1 MKRPQHPNTKTSPVF
16 GGNIKFMILVEANM
30 FPIITNPVQ
39 FKLSSKL
46 KKNTEEA
53 EKMHFHFL
61 TDTLNDFLLYLKGKT
76 FYQAGATELLFF
88 YQNF

>member
-1 MKRPQHPNTKTSPVF
+1 MNKEFPNLGQRTVIDQGLVIHNFYKNIEKTQAPNTKTSPVF
-16 GGNIKFMILVEANM
+16 EGNIKFMILVEANM

-53 EKMHFHFL
+53 KKNAFS
-61 TDTLNDFLLYLKGKT
+61 
-76 FYQAGATELLFF
+76 FF
-88 YQNF
+88 D

>member
-1 MKRPQHPNTKTSPVF
+1 MNKEFPNLGQRTVIDQGLVRPLHPNTKTSPVF

-30 FPIITNPVQ
+30 FPITNPVQ

-53 EKMHFHFL
+53 KKNAFS
-61 TDTLNDFLLYLKGKT
+61 
-76 FYQAGATELLFF
+76 FF
-88 YQNF
+88 D